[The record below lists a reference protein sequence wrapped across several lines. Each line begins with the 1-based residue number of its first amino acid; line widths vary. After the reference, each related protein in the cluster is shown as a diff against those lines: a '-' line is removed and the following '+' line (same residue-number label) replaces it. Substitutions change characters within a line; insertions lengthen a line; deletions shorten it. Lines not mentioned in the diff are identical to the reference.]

1 MNEVR
6 LEELLAPGVAA
17 DDVPELA
24 PLIQARPL
32 LSAFSTLFHGSEAE
46 VLMRLL
52 VLREIGKETDAPR
65 WEPEQLR
72 QRFSFLD
79 HVKLETVLRRLRSNG
94 LLEIGDDSMYA
105 LSDLGRNAVAAIG
118 MLVSFSAED
127 DLELG
132 FLTAQLAGLQAVG
145 SVTPEALGHLLG
157 KLNDLAWHF
166 EEAIASGSEFR
177 IADARR
183 RLSANTRWIEKG
195 TEVLHELLA
204 DPEVPFDLARIA
216 QRIGLAQSRL
226 ARVDAAFQRAV
237 NKIEAQRVTLGGS
250 GISSSDV
257 AAWLRSLDVR
267 KLAGLAVGCLAPAP
281 ELTLLAGGHEL
292 LDRAE
297 MALSEEAR
305 QMEAD
310 VALPSAEEAPSRNQ
324 PEQEDL
330 RLLQHFSQRLGRLAE
345 PGQAPAS
352 LAQVVTGGGFPAASY
367 RLSLLAL
374 LADGGGEGGATP
386 ADGPIGEFMRLPL
399 EVRFEAATV
408 KVGEDEIATMSAG
421 LVGAHG
427 SLPAPEVV
435 PVLDDTATESSAS
448 LSDPA

>member
-1 MNEVR
+1 MTEVR
-6 LEELLAPGVAA
+6 LDELLAPGVVA

-24 PLIQARPL
+24 PLLNARPL
-32 LSAFSTLFHGSEAE
+32 LAAFSTLFHGSEAE

-52 VLREIGKETDAPR
+52 VLREIGRENDSPR
-65 WEPEQLR
+65 WGPEQLR
-72 QRFSFLD
+72 QRFAFLD
-79 HVKLETVLRRLRSNG
+79 PVKLETVLRRLRGNG
-94 LLEIGDDSMYA
+94 LLEIGDDSRYA

-145 SVTPEALGHLLG
+145 SITPEALGHLLG

-166 EEAIASGSEFR
+166 EDAIASGSEFR

-183 RLSANTRWIEKG
+183 RLSANTRWIERG
-195 TEVLHELLA
+195 TEVMAGLLA
-204 DPEVPFDLARIA
+204 DPEVPFDLARVA

-226 ARVDAAFQRAV
+226 ARVDAAFQRAL

-257 AAWLRSLDVR
+257 AGWLRRLDGPA
-267 KLAGLAVGCLAPAP
+267 LAELATGALAMAP

-292 LDRAE
+292 RDRAE
-297 MALSEEAR
+297 LALSDEAR
-305 QMEAD
+305 RIEAD
-310 VALPSAEEAPSRNQ
+310 TALPPAEDAPSNRT
-324 PEQEDL
+324 PEREDL
-330 RLLQHFSQRLGRLAE
+330 RLLQHFSQRLARLAE
-345 PGQAPAS
+345 PGSTPAPLAS
-352 LAQVVTGGGFPAASY
+352 LVAGCGFPAASY

-399 EVRFEAATV
+399 DVLFEAGTV
-408 KVGEDEIATMSAG
+408 KLGEDEIAAISAG
-421 LVGAHG
+421 LVGARG
-427 SLPAPEVV
+427 SLPAAEAV
-435 PVLDDTATESSAS
+435 PVLDAPDSF
-448 LSDPA
+448 SDPV

>member
-1 MNEVR
+1 MTEVR
-6 LEELLAPGVAA
+6 LDELLAPGVVA

-24 PLIQARPL
+24 PLLNARPL
-32 LSAFSTLFHGSEAE
+32 LAAFSTLFHGSEAE

-52 VLREIGKETDAPR
+52 VLREIGRENDSPR
-65 WEPEQLR
+65 WGPEQLR
-72 QRFSFLD
+72 QRFAFLD
-79 HVKLETVLRRLRSNG
+79 PVKLETVLRRLRGNG
-94 LLEIGDDSMYA
+94 LLEIGDDSRYA

-145 SVTPEALGHLLG
+145 SITPEALGHLLG

-166 EEAIASGSEFR
+166 EDAIASGSEFR

-183 RLSANTRWIEKG
+183 RLSANTRWIERG
-195 TEVLHELLA
+195 TEVLRELLA
-204 DPEVPFDLARIA
+204 DPEVAFDLARVA

-226 ARVDAAFQRAV
+226 ARVDAAFQRAL

-257 AAWLRSLDVR
+257 AGWLRRLDAR
-267 KLAGLAVGCLAPAP
+267 GLAALATDVIAPAP

-297 MALSEEAR
+297 LALSDEAR
-305 QMEAD
+305 RIEAD
-310 VALPSAEEAPSRNQ
+310 TALPPSEEAPSRSQ

-330 RLLQHFSQRLGRLAE
+330 RLLQHFSQRLARLAE
-345 PGQAPAS
+345 PGRAPES
-352 LAQVVTGGGFPAASY
+352 LASVIAGGGFPASSY

-374 LADGGGEGGATP
+374 LADGGPDGDSGATRP

-399 EVRFEAATV
+399 DVQFDVATV
-408 KVGEDEIATMSAG
+408 QVGADEIQAMSAG
-421 LVGAHG
+421 LVGARG
-427 SLPAPEVV
+427 SLPAPEAV
-435 PVLDDTATESSAS
+435 PVLHATDIP
-448 LSDPA
+448 SDPA

>member
-1 MNEVR
+1 MTEVR
-6 LEELLAPGVAA
+6 LDELLAPGVAA

-24 PLIQARPL
+24 PLLQARPL
-32 LSAFSTLFHGSEAE
+32 LATFSTLFHGSEAE

-52 VLREIGKETDAPR
+52 VLREIGRETDAPR
-65 WEPEQLR
+65 WGPEQLR
-72 QRFSFLD
+72 QRFAFLD
-79 HVKLETVLRRLRSNG
+79 PVKLETVLRRLRGNG
-94 LLEIGDDSMYA
+94 LLEIGDDNRYA
-105 LSDLGRNAVAAIG
+105 LSNLGRNAVAAIG
-118 MLVSFSAED
+118 MLVSFSTED

-166 EEAIASGSEFR
+166 EDAIASGSEFR

-183 RLSANTRWIEKG
+183 RLSANIRWIEKG
-195 TEVLHELLA
+195 TEILLELLA
-204 DPEVPFDLARIA
+204 DPDVPFDLARVA

-226 ARVDAAFQRAV
+226 ARADAAFQRAV

-257 AAWLRSLDVR
+257 AGWLRGLDARRLVE
-267 KLAGLAVGCLAPAP
+267 LATGALTPAP

-297 MALSEEAR
+297 LTLSEEAR
-305 QMEAD
+305 QIESD
-310 VALPSAEEAPSRNQ
+310 TALPPAEEAPGSKQ
-324 PEQEDL
+324 AEQEDL

-345 PGQAPAS
+345 PGCEPAS
-352 LAQVVTGGGFPAASY
+352 LARLVAGGGFPAASY

-386 ADGPIGEFMRLPL
+386 ADGPIGDFMRLPL

-408 KVGEDEIATMSAG
+408 KVNEDEIATMSAG

-427 SLPAPEVV
+427 SLPAPEAV
-435 PVLDDTATESSAS
+435 PQLDSTETAS
-448 LSDPA
+448 LPDEA